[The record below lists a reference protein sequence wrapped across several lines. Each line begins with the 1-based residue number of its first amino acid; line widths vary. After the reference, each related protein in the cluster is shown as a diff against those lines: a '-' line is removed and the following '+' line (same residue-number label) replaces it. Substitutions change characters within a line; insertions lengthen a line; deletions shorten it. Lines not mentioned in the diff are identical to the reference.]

1 MHMQASAAIS
11 SDLATVH
18 FPKQEKKK
26 EYSNGKEYSLP
37 LEYHI
42 PFIKTLEQISKSKTV
57 KQAMKLPDVRRI
69 A

>member
-26 EYSNGKEYSLP
+26 EY
-37 LEYHI
+37 HTI
-42 PFIKTLEQISKSKTV
+42 PYPFYKDTGADKQV
-57 KQAMKLPDVRRI
+57 KDSQTGHEITRR
-69 A
+69 

>member
-1 MHMQASAAIS
+1 MHMQASTAIS

-18 FPKQEKKK
+18 FPKQGKKK

-57 KQAMKLPDVRRI
+57 KQATKLPDVRRI

>member
-1 MHMQASAAIS
+1 MHMQASVAIS

-26 EYSNGKEYSLP
+26 EYSNGKESAR
-37 LEYHI
+37 I

-57 KQAMKLPDVRRI
+57 KQATKLPDVRRI